1 MRKTALIVT
10 LFLAAG
16 FLAVCSGGPG
26 ASKPPAENQAPPI
39 PSTVADQ
46 VKAEDY
52 AAVRI
57 AKFPFAVQ
65 CWTFRRY
72 SFYDTVDK
80 VKALGIAYL
89 QAFPGQALGNGDA
102 AAVFD
107 HNMSED
113 TAQAVRAKLE
123 EAGLSLVAY
132 GVVDIGTTEE
142 SMRKVFDFARKM
154 GIGTVVC
161 EPQDDDFGLL
171 ERLVKEYNL
180 RVAIHNHPKPSKY
193 ALPMTVFEHLQ
204 GRDER
209 IGVCA
214 DTGHWMREGLNP
226 VECLRLLQG
235 RILDLHLKD
244 RSEFGKGPEAVDV
257 AWGSGKANVRDILAE
272 MTLQDFPGFLTMEYE
287 NEQEVM
293 TPEPAVRRSVDY
305 VKGIT
310 YYEDYD
316 RLLSRSGFAYEK
328 HGWNHYGPGY
338 FELDPETG
346 VLKSQGGMGL
356 LWYARKTFK
365 DFVLELDYKCS
376 QAETNSG
383 IFYRVPRVPSS
394 DDYIYHSFEIQI
406 DDRSQGIH
414 HTGAVYDA
422 EAPSENAEKPTGEW
436 NHMKITCV
444 GKRVQVEVNGRPVVD
459 WEQEPRGKIRD
470 FALEGYIGL
479 QNHDSVSPVYFRGI
493 WLKEL

>member
-1 MRKTALIVT
+1 MRQTALIVT
-10 LFLAAG
+10 LCWTAGLLA
-16 FLAVCSGGPG
+16 CSGRPE
-26 ASKPPAENQAPPI
+26 AAKPATDTQTTQTI
-39 PSTVADQ
+39 PQNVVDQ
-46 VKAEDY
+46 VKAENY
-52 AAVRI
+52 ADVRI
-57 AKFPFAVQ
+57 VKFPFAVQ
-65 CWTFRRY
+65 CWTYRKY
-72 SFYDTVDK
+72 SFFDTVDK
-80 VKALGIAYL
+80 VKALGVTNL
-89 QAFPGQALGNGDA
+89 QAFPGQALGNGDP

-107 HNMSED
+107 HNMSD
-113 TAQAVRAKLE
+113 DAAKSVRDRLE
-123 EAGLSLVAY
+123 EAGLSVVAY

-142 SMRKVFDFARKM
+142 SMRKIFDFARKM
-154 GIGTVVC
+154 GIRTVVC
-161 EPQDDDFGLL
+161 EPQDDDFSLL
-171 ERLVKEYNL
+171 ERLVKEYDL
-180 RVAIHNHPKPSKY
+180 RIAIHNHPLPSKY
-193 ALPMTVFEHLQ
+193 AMPMTVFEHLQ

-257 AWGSGKANVRDILAE
+257 AWGSGKANVHDILAE

-293 TPEPAVRRSVDY
+293 TPEPAIRQSVAY

-310 YYEDYD
+310 YYEDYE
-316 RLLSRSGFAYEK
+316 RLLARSGFAYEK

-338 FELDPETG
+338 FELDPQTG

-356 LWYARKTFK
+356 LWYSRKMFK

-376 QAETNSG
+376 RLDTNSG
-383 IFYRVPRVPSS
+383 VFYRIPEMPSS
-394 DDYIYHSFEIQI
+394 DNYIYHSFEIQI
-406 DDRSQGIH
+406 DDRSHGIH

-436 NHMKITCV
+436 NHMKITCL

-459 WEQEPRGKIRD
+459 WEQEPRGKIKD
-470 FALEGYIGL
+470 FALEGYFGL
-479 QNHDSVSPVYFRGI
+479 QNHDSVSPVYFRNI